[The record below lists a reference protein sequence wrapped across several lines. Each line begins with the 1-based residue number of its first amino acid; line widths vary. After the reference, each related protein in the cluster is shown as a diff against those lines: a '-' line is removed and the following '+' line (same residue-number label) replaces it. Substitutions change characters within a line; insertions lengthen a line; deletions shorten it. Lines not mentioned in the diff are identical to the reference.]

1 MFSEIVLRRPSLK
14 GTDQIFSLGLQKFRL
29 RISMWRL
36 RIGIGVRNFGV
47 LVDTGIKNVR
57 CVSI

>member
-14 GTDQIFSLGLQKFRL
+14 GTDQIFSLGLQKFRF